1 MARKQTYTPPQSADL
16 TLEQM
21 KAALPRLEL
30 RISDIRDFDPKEVT
44 KRGDPKI
51 KALENSIDD
60 FLTKTFGEGTV
71 EYNRYRSVAHLD
83 TASIFVGRATPF
95 QEVIQGLE
103 HGKERAIK
111 VLEGIKGLFHEE
123 IHFVT
128 PASADKMAQNTQPN
142 STSRDIL
149 LSMVAITVCAILL
162 HGFWRI

>member
-60 FLTKTFGEGTV
+60 FLTKTFGEGTARTHTGTRPHPHHEGTPPV
-71 EYNRYRSVAHLD
+71 PPMTAMHLAIRAENALLVRQR
-83 TASIFVGRATPF
+83 TQTYASS
-95 QEVIQGLE
+95 
-103 HGKERAIK
+103 HAIWTS
-111 VLEGIKGLFHEE
+111 
-123 IHFVT
+123 T
-128 PASADKMAQNTQPN
+128 PAGP
-142 STSRDIL
+142 
-149 LSMVAITVCAILL
+149 
-162 HGFWRI
+162 WRL